1 MPFPWVWRSFWSP
14 RGITLI
20 FGLLKILNMAQGAFF
35 MIGAYL
41 AFSII
46 GHQQLSLPAF
56 IGVALLAGLAVGLLG
71 LLTDRLILSR
81 LRHVDYHYMLIATF
95 ALMMVCHGVVKVIW
109 GVEFLFGI
117 AAERVGSAPSDRHDF
132 FIALFRFRDCRGAW

>member
-1 MPFPWVWRSFWSP
+1 MQEVAVATQMILAVLNALSMGMAIFLVAA
-14 RGITLI
+14 GITLI

-56 IGVALLAGLAVGLLG
+56 IGVALLAGLAVGLLS

-109 GVEFLFGI
+109 GVN
-117 AAERVGSAPSDRHDF
+117 F
-132 FIALFRFRDCRGAW
+132 FSVLPPK